1 MGWLPS
7 STTLGTVDEGDV
19 FNFTITYSDDITGL
33 PGTVT
38 LIANDPD
45 PSVIITNNNI
55 AGKYEDIFDQ
65 TIKYRTKQDT
75 FVEVQ
80 KWSEI
85 NTDELYGVYHFI
97 QDPATT
103 KTYTFEATAG
113 GTSQTYSI
121 IVNND
126 IDYDK
131 RQLAKY
137 VNPTGIIVTW
147 TNANGNTITW
157 VDNNNN
163 EITWTT

>member
-1 MGWLPS
+1 MGWSPS
-7 STTLGTVDEGDV
+7 NTTLGTVDERDA
-19 FNFTITYSDDITGL
+19 FSFTITYTNISGQSENVTITTNDSDSG
-33 PGTVT
+33 
-38 LIANDPD
+38 
-45 PSVIITNNNI
+45 VIITNNTI
-55 AGKYEDIFDQ
+55 SGIYQDVFDQ

-113 GTSQTYSI
+113 GASQTYSI
-121 IVNND
+121 IVNNSL
-126 IDYDK
+126 DYDK

-137 VNPTGIIVTW
+137 VNPEGIIVTW

>member
-1 MGWLPS
+1 MGWSPS
-7 STTLGTVDEGDV
+7 NTTLGTVDERDA
-19 FNFTITYSDDITGL
+19 FSFTITYTDDITQQSED
-33 PGTVT
+33 VT
-38 LIANDPD
+38 ITANDPD
-45 PSVIITNNNI
+45 PDVVITDNNI
-55 AGKYEDIFDQ
+55 AGQYEDVFDQ

-113 GTSQTYSI
+113 GASQTYSI
-121 IVNND
+121 VVNNSL
-126 IDYDK
+126 DYDK

-137 VNPTGIIVTW
+137 VNPVGIVITW
-147 TNANGNTITW
+147 TNASGNTITW
-157 VDNNNN
+157 VDSNNN